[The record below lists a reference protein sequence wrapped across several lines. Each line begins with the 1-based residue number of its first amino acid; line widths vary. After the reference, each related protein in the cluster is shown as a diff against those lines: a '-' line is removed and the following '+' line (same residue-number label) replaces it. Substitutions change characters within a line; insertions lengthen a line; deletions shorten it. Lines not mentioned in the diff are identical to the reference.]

1 MNDLNSFSHGQ
12 ITSKIWLCEELEKY
26 CKLNDNLY
34 ILGGWHNVLGFMIS
48 VRKPNFFKKIHNIDI
63 NSDVIEIAD
72 KICDTWINV
81 LHATN
86 SHIIN
91 TCADSNAYD
100 LQVNPET
107 DIVIN
112 CSVEHFIANDWF
124 NTLPTNTLVC
134 LQSSDMKVKEI
145 IDSVETW
152 QQNQPNRDLATFL
165 NRFPLKEY
173 LYVGTKTFEYPDYG
187 YNRFM
192 MIGRK

>member
-1 MNDLNSFSHGQ
+1 MDFLSFSHGQ

-34 ILGGWHNVLGFMIS
+34 VLGGWHNVLGFMFS
-48 VRKPNFFKKIHNIDI
+48 VRKPNFFKRIHNIDI
-63 NSDVIEIAD
+63 NSEVIEIAD
-72 KICDTWINV
+72 KICDTWINQ
-81 LHATN
+81 LHTN

-91 TCADSNAYD
+91 TCADSNEYD
-100 LQVNPET
+100 LQLNSET

-112 CSVEHFIANDWF
+112 CSVEHFNSTEWF
-124 NTLPTNTLVC
+124 SKLHVGTLVC
-134 LQSSDMKVKEI
+134 IQSSDIKHKDVIE
-145 IDSVETW
+145 SLETW
-152 QQNQPNRDLATFL
+152 QQNQPNSDLATFL
-165 NRFPLKEY
+165 NRFPVSEY

>member
-1 MNDLNSFSHGQ
+1 MDFLSFSHGQ

-34 ILGGWHNVLGFMIS
+34 ILGGWHNILGFMFSI
-48 VRKPNFFKKIHNIDI
+48 RKPNFFKKIHNIDI
-63 NSDVIEIAD
+63 DSEVIEIAD
-72 KICDTWINV
+72 KICDTWINQ
-81 LHATN
+81 LYTN

-91 TCADSNAYD
+91 TCADSNEYE
-100 LQVNPET
+100 LQLNNVT

-112 CSVEHFIANDWF
+112 CSVEHFKTNDWF
-124 NTLPTNTLVC
+124 NKLPTNTLVC
-134 LQSSDMKVKEI
+134 VQSSDIKDKDVIE
-145 IDSVETW
+145 SVDTW
-152 QQNQPNRDLATFL
+152 QQNQPNSDLATFL
-165 NRFPLKEY
+165 NRFPVSEY

>member
-1 MNDLNSFSHGQ
+1 MDFLSFSHGQ

-34 ILGGWHNVLGFMIS
+34 ILGGWHNILGFMFS
-48 VRKPNFFKKIHNIDI
+48 VRKPNFFKRIHNIDI
-63 NSDVIEIAD
+63 DSEVIEIAD
-72 KICDTWINV
+72 KICDTWINQ
-81 LHATN
+81 LYTN

-91 TCADSNAYD
+91 TCADSNEYE
-100 LQVNPET
+100 LQLNSET

-112 CSVEHFIANDWF
+112 CSVEHFKTNDWF
-124 NTLPTNTLVC
+124 NKLPTNTLLCV
-134 LQSSDMKVKEI
+134 QSSDIKDKDVIE
-145 IDSVETW
+145 SLETW
-152 QQNQPNRDLATFL
+152 QQNQPNSDLATFL
-165 NRFPLKEY
+165 NRFPVSEY